1 MPDAQDIKGRLFDE
15 WPDRYDSWFETPI
28 GALVKRYESELL
40 MDMLKPGRGE
50 TILDV
55 GCGTGVFT
63 LDILSFGTRV
73 TGIDISRPMLKRA
86 GQKARAYSFRGIVG
100 DMRSLPFADDC
111 FDKVVSV
118 TALEFIEDGKG
129 AVRDLFRVTKKGGIL
144 VVATLNSLSPWA
156 TRRKHEAEKGHSI
169 FERAIFRAPDELR
182 TMAPASAVVKTTIHF
197 QKNDDPKKAPEIE
210 RDGRK
215 KGLVTG
221 AFLTAKWEKP

>member
-1 MPDAQDIKGRLFDE
+1 MPNEQDIKSRLFDQ
-15 WPDRYDSWFETPI
+15 WPERYDSWFETPI

-40 MDMLKPGRGE
+40 MDMLKPCRGE

-63 LDILSFGTRV
+63 RDILSFGTRV
-73 TGIDISRPMLKRA
+73 TGIDISQPMLKRA
-86 GQKARAYSFRGIVG
+86 RQKAGAYSFREIVG
-100 DMRSLPFADDC
+100 DMRSLPFADNC
-111 FDKVVSV
+111 FDKVISV

-129 AVRDLFRVTKKGGIL
+129 VVRDIFRVTKKGGII

-156 TRRKHEAEKGHSI
+156 VRRKHETEKGHSI
-169 FERAIFRAPDELR
+169 FKRAIFRAPDELR

-221 AFLTAKWEKP
+221 AFLAAKWEKP

>member
-1 MPDAQDIKGRLFDE
+1 MPDPQVIKSSLFDQ

-28 GALVKRYESELL
+28 GALVKKYESELL
-40 MDMLKPGRGE
+40 MDMLKPARGE

-86 GQKARAYSFRGIVG
+86 GQKAGAYSFRGIVG
-100 DMRSLPFADDC
+100 DMRSLPFADNC

-129 AVRDLFRVTKKGGIL
+129 VVRDLFRVTKKGGII

-156 TRRKHEAEKGHSI
+156 VRRKRETEKSHSI

-182 TMAPASAVVKTTIHF
+182 TMARASAVIKTTIHF
-197 QKNDDPKKAPEIE
+197 QKNDDPKKVPEIE